1 VKTNDTRPDNFMN
14 HAEHLLKIQEAAKRL
29 PDLLETG
36 RKEQA
41 VIFLASTIIA
51 AEKLLTDLLDPS
63 AANDTDI

>member
-1 VKTNDTRPDNFMN
+1 MN

-36 RKEQA
+36 RKEPA
-41 VIFLASTIIA
+41 VMLLASTIIA

>member
-1 VKTNDTRPDNFMN
+1 MKTNDTRPDNFMN
-14 HAEHLLKIQEAAKRL
+14 HAEHLIKIQEAARQL
-29 PDLLETG
+29 PNLLEMG
-36 RKEQA
+36 KKEQA

>member
-1 VKTNDTRPDNFMN
+1 
-14 HAEHLLKIQEAAKRL
+14 LKIQEAAKRL

-36 RKEQA
+36 RKEPA
-41 VIFLASTIIA
+41 VMLLASTIIA